1 MLYEEKEKAEIER
14 VYSVF
19 QDYIRTSPYLEW
31 VWSDKVGYILIVI
44 STEKRYV
51 EEGIVILNAEMLCD
65 RLLSEIFTDV
75 MTLTQSGHSY
85 YEIDPQERAEI
96 ERHWKPYIDQLPE
109 YAELCDKQFEA
120 QQ

>member
-1 MLYEEKEKAEIER
+1 M
-14 VYSVF
+14 
-19 QDYIRTSPYLEW
+19 
-31 VWSDKVGYILIVI
+31 I

-75 MTLTQSGHSY
+75 MTLTQSGHAC

-96 ERHWKPYIDQLPE
+96 ERHWKPYIDHLPE
-109 YAELCDKQFEA
+109 YAELCDKQFEE
-120 QQ
+120 

>member
-31 VWSDKVGYILIVI
+31 VWSDKIGYILIVI

-51 EEGIVILNAEMLCD
+51 EEGIVILNAELLCD

-75 MTLTQSGHSY
+75 MTLTQSGHAC
-85 YEIDPQERAEI
+85 YEVDPQERAEI
-96 ERHWKPYIDQLPE
+96 ERHWKPYIDQMPE
-109 YAELCDKQFEA
+109 YAELCDKQFEE
-120 QQ
+120 

>member
-1 MLYEEKEKAEIER
+1 MLYEEKEKSEIER

-31 VWSDKVGYILIVI
+31 VWSDKIGYILIVI

-75 MTLTQSGHSY
+75 MTLTQSGHAY
-85 YEIDPQERAEI
+85 YEVDLQERAEI

-109 YAELCDKQFEA
+109 YAELCDKQFEKP
-120 QQ
+120 

>member
-1 MLYEEKEKAEIER
+1 MLYEDKEKAEIER

-31 VWSDKVGYILIVI
+31 VWSDKMGYILIVI

-65 RLLSEIFTDV
+65 RLPI
-75 MTLTQSGHSY
+75 
-85 YEIDPQERAEI
+85 PQPQAHDRDHQPETGRDKASS
-96 ERHWKPYIDQLPE
+96 RSCPRPYL
-109 YAELCDKQFEA
+109 
-120 QQ
+120 

>member
-44 STEKRYV
+44 STEKR
-51 EEGIVILNAEMLCD
+51 
-65 RLLSEIFTDV
+65 
-75 MTLTQSGHSY
+75 
-85 YEIDPQERAEI
+85 
-96 ERHWKPYIDQLPE
+96 
-109 YAELCDKQFEA
+109 
-120 QQ
+120 